1 MNKILLAVSVAIN
14 SVLVMVVTGVIPF
27 LLFASVVLNIG
38 CVWYILS
45 SISARKKMVEDVD
58 TLLETVFELE
68 NHIKSIYEMEMFY
81 GDETLG
87 ALIKHTKEVV
97 DDIEFYRQKYSFD
110 EESRIVEEANEKE
123 EKE

>member
-87 ALIKHTKEVV
+87 A
-97 DDIEFYRQKYSFD
+97 
-110 EESRIVEEANEKE
+110 
-123 EKE
+123 

>member
-81 GDETLG
+81 GDQTLESLMNHARSFSDQLETFEYIYSLTEEE
-87 ALIKHTKEVV
+87 I
-97 DDIEFYRQKYSFD
+97 DDET
-110 EESRIVEEANEKE
+110 ETGTET
-123 EKE
+123 

>member
-27 LLFASVVLNIG
+27 LLFVSVVLNVG

>member
-1 MNKILLAVSVAIN
+1 MNKILLAVSVVIN

-38 CVWYILS
+38 CIWYILS

-97 DDIEFYRQKYSFD
+97 DDIEYYRQKYSFD